1 MEEKQISKTTRC
13 KLDSSLK
20 MHVAFFYPKDIQKI
34 FLETF
39 DLVENL
45 EMTQIAGGAG
55 IMFFASLWR
64 NAYENRYVTYPLDV
78 CSLYNNIPHKK
89 IIEAVKQKSQ
99 SKSNISINDILTLKP
114 ILTLNNF
121 VFNGKNYLKKKVH

>member
-1 MEEKQISKTTRC
+1 MEEKQISKTIRC

-20 MHVAFFYPKDIQKI
+20 MQVAFFYPKDIQKI

-55 IMFFASLWR
+55 IMFFASL
-64 NAYENRYVTYPLDV
+64 
-78 CSLYNNIPHKK
+78 
-89 IIEAVKQKSQ
+89 
-99 SKSNISINDILTLKP
+99 
-114 ILTLNNF
+114 
-121 VFNGKNYLKKKVH
+121 